1 MNPSS
6 HSVTLRKLLE
16 LERECCTALRTV
28 LEQERVAASAHDLA
42 ALLGSNKER
51 EATQA
56 RWERIAGERREF
68 VRRTGVTMAELAKED
83 EALEALR
90 ADVETQAREIARAQ
104 RVNHGLVQ
112 AVLFQVSGLIE
123 TIRRELPS
131 SRYDEGAAIT
141 TPMPGARRA
150 AWSA

>member
-1 MNPSS
+1 MTTRS
-6 HSVTLRKLLE
+6 HSSILRQLLE
-16 LERECCTALRTV
+16 LERECCSALCLI
-28 LEQERVAASAHDLA
+28 LERERVAASAHDLS
-42 ALLGSNKER
+42 ALLSSNKER

-56 RWERIAGERREF
+56 RWERIANQRRDF
-68 VRRTGVTMAELAKED
+68 VRRTGVRLVDLANED
-83 EALEALR
+83 ESLEALR
-90 ADVETQAREIARAQ
+90 VDVETSTREIARAQ

-112 AVLFQVSGLIE
+112 AVLRQVSGLIE

-131 SRYDEGAAIT
+131 SRYDKGAAIT